1 MEEVFD
7 RSWRCRCR
15 IEQVSVSDLAE
26 FIRSHYL
33 GKRPAIALLS
43 LAMLCDD
50 EPVGCIVFS
59 APPREI
65 EKRYGGT
72 TWELSRL
79 YLLDHVPRNAE
90 SWLISKACR
99 WILVNRRD
107 VQYLVSYAD
116 PSAGHRGTIYEA
128 ANWTN
133 DGRTDEGRKTPRCDY
148 YDARTGKKYGRRG
161 NMPEDA
167 IVERRPRVS
176 KRRFVYPMNRKE
188 LAC

>member
-33 GKRPAIALLS
+33 GKRPAIVLLS

-99 WILVNRRD
+99 WIRVNRRD
-107 VQYLVSYAD
+107 VQYLVSYASESSSSVAD
-116 PSAGHRGTIYEA
+116 A
-128 ANWTN
+128 
-133 DGRTDEGRKTPRCDY
+133 
-148 YDARTGKKYGRRG
+148 DARWPEGSRMLGDGGGLKEADASRRNG
-161 NMPEDA
+161 TRELPAEPG
-167 IVERRPRVS
+167 ER
-176 KRRFVYPMNRKE
+176 
-188 LAC
+188 